1 VELDAL
7 PYHAD
12 IAEHLCTSE
21 AALWAWFESD
31 QFSKRYAEKVKLE
44 LLKSTYRLTRDD
56 QASVYELADA
66 ALAKFGL
73 ELPIAIYQRHGGGE
87 NANAGLIFL
96 PDEVAVMLEGNIAE
110 LLSDEEM
117 LAALGHEIS
126 HHRLYTL
133 DDGRYFTAERLLEW
147 CAEQPGCDASIIE
160 TGRLFRLHTEIFADR
175 GALHV
180 SGDRDTVISTLI
192 KVSTGLKAV
201 SARAYLEQAD
211 EILEKYHKGSE
222 ELTHPELYI
231 RAKAV
236 DILSGELPDM
246 RRLSPLVCGPL
257 DAKRLDLIGQNRL
270 TALTRRVVDRVLA
283 PEFMRN
289 EYTGNLAERYF
300 PGYKLRDACLIAHD
314 NKGVE
319 TADTPDEHAQL
330 TREIEWLTK
339 SCHEILAFVLL
350 DFATVDAESG
360 DAALAWTLDLAD
372 QLGFLAVYEPTAR
385 KELKRKKDDLAKL
398 KRAAAQNENA
408 THA

>member
-1 VELDAL
+1 MELDAL

-12 IAEHLCTSE
+12 IAEHLRTSE

-31 QFSKRYAEKVKLE
+31 HFSKRYAEKVKLE

-66 ALAKFGL
+66 ASAKLGL

-87 NANAGLIFL
+87 SANAGLIFL
-96 PDEVAVMLEGNIAE
+96 PDEIAVMLEGNIAE
-110 LLSDEEM
+110 LLSDAEM

-133 DDGRYFTAERLLEW
+133 DEGRYFTAERLLEW
-147 CAEQPGCDASIIE
+147 CAEQPGCDASIVE

-180 SGDRDTVISTLI
+180 SGDRDAAIAALI

-211 EILEKYHKGSE
+211 EILEKYWKGSE
-222 ELTHPELYI
+222 GVTHPELHI
-231 RAKAV
+231 RAKAL
-236 DILSGELPDM
+236 DLLSGELPDL

-257 DAKRLDLIGQNRL
+257 DAKRLDLMGQNRL

-300 PGYKLRDACLIAHD
+300 PGYKW
-314 NKGVE
+314 VE
-319 TADTPDEHAQL
+319 IADTADEHAQL
-330 TREIEWLTK
+330 TREIEWVTR
-339 SCHEILAFVLL
+339 SCHDILAFVLL

-372 QLGFLAVYEPTAR
+372 QLGLFAVYEPVAR

-398 KRAAAQNENA
+398 KRAAAQNEDA
-408 THA
+408 TYA